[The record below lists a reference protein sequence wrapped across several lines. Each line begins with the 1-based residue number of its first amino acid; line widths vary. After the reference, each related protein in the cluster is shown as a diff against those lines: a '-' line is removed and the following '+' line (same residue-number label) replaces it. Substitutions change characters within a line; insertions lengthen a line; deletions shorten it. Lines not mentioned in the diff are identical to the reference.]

1 MEASQPAPP
10 AYIVHKVDERDVTV
24 DWFFGRGHHGKTAV
38 QAVLIAAGWFFD
50 ILPIVITVHAISY
63 RYHETRGWW
72 SYEEGFL
79 MWDITLLILGALVII
94 FVVGFLLLHVR
105 NRAIARQRL
114 EMAGYHEEHL
124 AQRLEVANAL
134 YARKFGPTTQRL
146 QQRKIRIEPYNDL
159 ETYEL
164 RDQYRAYG
172 VE

>member
-1 MEASQPAPP
+1 MEGTQPGRP
-10 AYIVHKVDERDVTV
+10 AYIVNTVDENEVTV
-24 DWFFGRGHHGKTAV
+24 DWFFGPGHHGKTAV
-38 QAVLIAAGWFFD
+38 QGALIVVGWFFD
-50 ILPIVITVHAISY
+50 ILPIVITVHAITY

-79 MWDITLLILGALVII
+79 MWDITLLILAVLVIVFI
-94 FVVGFLLLHVR
+94 VGFLLLHYR

-114 EMAGYHEEHL
+114 AMAGYHEEHL
-124 AQRLEVANAL
+124 AQRLEVAQAL
-134 YARKFGPTTQRL
+134 YARKFGPADLRL
-146 QQRKIRIEPYNDL
+146 HQNKIRIEPYSDL